1 MTPAKNNVLIT
12 GASGLI
18 GTRLTELLLN
28 RGDGVHHLGRARK
41 ASGVPSFTWDIER
54 QFMDAEAL
62 HSVNTIVHLAGANVG
77 EKRWTPKRRREIL
90 ESRTRSTRLL
100 FDTLQ
105 RQKHNVKT
113 FVAASGMSYY
123 GPDRGAVFTENDPPG
138 DDFLADVSRQ
148 WEAEA
153 DRIST
158 LGIRVVKIRIGLVLS
173 KKGGALEKLAL
184 PVRYFAGAP
193 LGSGDQYISWIHIDD
208 LCGMFIRA
216 IDDPAMHGAYNASMP
231 QHTTNREMT
240 KAIGAVLH
248 RPVFL
253 PAVPAILLKL
263 VLGDMSQMVLQGNRV
278 SPEKILK
285 AGFKPRFENL
295 NDALS
300 DLLIR

>member
-28 RGDGVHHLGRARK
+28 RGDGVHHLGRAGKR
-41 ASGVPSFTWDIER
+41 SGVPSFTWDI
-54 QFMDAEAL
+54 QKQTLDAAAL

-77 EKRWTPKRRREIL
+77 EKRWTPKRRKEIL
-90 ESRTRSTRLL
+90 ESRTHSTRLL

-105 RQKHNVKT
+105 RQKHTVKN
-113 FVAASGMSYY
+113 FIAASGMSYY
-123 GPDRGAVFTENDPPG
+123 GPDRGAVFTEDDPPG
-138 DDFLADVSRQ
+138 NDFLADVSRQ

-173 KKGGALEKLAL
+173 KKGGALEKLAM

-208 LCGMFIRA
+208 LCGMFIKA
-216 IDDPAMHGAYNASMP
+216 IDDPAMHGAYNAAMP

-248 RPVFL
+248 KPVFL
-253 PAVPAILLKL
+253 PPVPSIFLKL
-263 VLGDMSQMVLQGNRV
+263 ALGDMSQMVLQGNRV
-278 SPEKILK
+278 SSEKILR
-285 AGFKPRFENL
+285 AGFKPRFASL
-295 NDALS
+295 GAALQ
-300 DLLIR
+300 DLLV